1 MMTKCAQLDRNMNII
16 NIWNFQ
22 QGLNGIP
29 SRNIEIVIG
38 HATPGNVNP
47 ISWEVYNHFIMNYRM
62 FLLTFFGL
70 DYTVRS
76 ISLVY
81 ASVLIVVSIIL
92 FSWVVLLT

>member
-1 MMTKCAQLDRNMNII
+1 MTKCAQLDRNMNIT

-38 HATPGNVNP
+38 HATPGNNNP
-47 ISWEVYNHFIMNYRM
+47 ISWEVYNHFIMNHRM
-62 FLLTFFGL
+62 FFFTFFGL
-70 DYTVRS
+70 DYTVLS

-81 ASVLIVVSIIL
+81 VSVLIVVPVIH
-92 FSWVVLLT
+92 FSWDVMLT